1 MRLGSLE
8 MQRVAFQ
15 LRIRAGC
22 EAAYDQEHQRVWPEL
37 LAELQALGV
46 RRYSIFRYGQ
56 QLFLS
61 LLIPDFDL
69 LQKKLAISDVNQRWQ
84 QKMAPL
90 FEPVPG
96 LKEGEKLARMEEVFY
111 MAGDT
116 SFTEEEAGEDRHA
129 ESV

>member
-1 MRLGSLE
+1 

-22 EAAYDQEHQRVWPEL
+22 EAAYDEEHRRVWPEL
-37 LAELQALGV
+37 LVELQALGV

-61 LLIPDFDL
+61 LLVPDFNV
-69 LQKKLAISDVNQRWQ
+69 LQKRLDTSDVNQRWQ

-96 LKEGEKLARMEEVFY
+96 LREGESLAMMKEVFY
-111 MAGDT
+111 MAGVAFCEQEDAD
-116 SFTEEEAGEDRHA
+116 EERHA

>member
-1 MRLGSLE
+1 

-22 EAAYDQEHQRVWPEL
+22 EAAYDEEHRRVWPEL

-69 LQKKLAISDVNQRWQ
+69 LQKKLDMSDVNQRWQ
-84 QKMAPL
+84 RKMAPL
-90 FEPVPG
+90 FEPVEG

-116 SFTEEEAGEDRHA
+116 DFTEEAGEDCYA

>member
-1 MRLGSLE
+1 

-22 EAAYDQEHQRVWPEL
+22 EAAYDEEHRHVWPEL

-61 LLIPDFDL
+61 LLISDFDL
-69 LQKKLAISDVNQRWQ
+69 LQKKLDMSDINQRWQ

-96 LKEGEKLARMEEVFY
+96 LKKGEKLAMMAEVFY

-116 SFTEEEAGEDRHA
+116 SPEKEGAEEEQH
-129 ESV
+129 VK